1 MVDLLNRFTREELW
15 TRHNLKKNSRSEACC
30 VHTYPKHCTDNHTM
44 FQFSYDYNTALP
56 TKFEEV
62 AVVVHYAVG
71 DLNSIFTKAFLQILY
86 DLNK

>member
-1 MVDLLNRFTREELW
+1 
-15 TRHNLKKNSRSEACC
+15 
-30 VHTYPKHCTDNHTM
+30 M

-86 DLNK
+86 DLNKWKIGKIWKPSPLAGWEKRAFYGIILPTKIS

>member
-1 MVDLLNRFTREELW
+1 
-15 TRHNLKKNSRSEACC
+15 
-30 VHTYPKHCTDNHTM
+30 M

-86 DLNK
+86 DLNEKLEKYGSPHLQQAEKKELSTVSFYQPKSAKFSDIIS